1 MFSSARVV
9 AASNSPNFRV
19 SYIVHVRNGYQENIK
34 PIRHFCSR
42 NRRSSLAF
50 LSKNIHSSE
59 IPTKIPARKRS
70 RENSHFPSQTFFPRL
85 APSSSV
91 GQQTQ
96 VSGKESEVRFARK
109 KSSLFEKA
117 ALGPHFASVF
127 LFDLLGGR
135 GSEKL
140 SNWRKI
146 HNISRIF
153 DIPVVFISNG
163 KKCGRKGRGHVT
175 IC

>member
-1 MFSSARVV
+1 M
-9 AASNSPNFRV
+9 
-19 SYIVHVRNGYQENIK
+19 
-34 PIRHFCSR
+34 RHFCSR
-42 NRRSSLAF
+42 NRRSSFAF

-70 RENSHFPSQTFFPRL
+70 RENSHFPSNIFPPISALIIGRSTN
-85 APSSSV
+85 SSIR
-91 GQQTQ
+91 
-96 VSGKESEVRFARK
+96 ERERCEVCAK
-109 KSSLFEKA
+109 KNLCLKKPPLVYISLR
-117 ALGPHFASVF
+117 VF

-146 HNISRIF
+146 HSISRIF
-153 DIPVVFISNG
+153 DVPVVFISNG
-163 KKCGRKGRGHVT
+163 KKCGREGRGHVT

>member
-1 MFSSARVV
+1 MFVMDIWKRLNQCDIFAPEIDDQVLHSCRKTSIHQR
-9 AASNSPNFRV
+9 FR
-19 SYIVHVRNGYQENIK
+19 QK
-34 PIRHFCSR
+34 
-42 NRRSSLAF
+42 F
-50 LSKNIHSSE
+50 LPEKEAEKTRI
-59 IPTKIPARKRS
+59 
-70 RENSHFPSQTFFPRL
+70 FPQTFFPRL

-146 HNISRIF
+146 HSISRIF
-153 DIPVVFISNG
+153 DVPVVFISNG
-163 KKCGRKGRGHVT
+163 KKCGREGRGHVT